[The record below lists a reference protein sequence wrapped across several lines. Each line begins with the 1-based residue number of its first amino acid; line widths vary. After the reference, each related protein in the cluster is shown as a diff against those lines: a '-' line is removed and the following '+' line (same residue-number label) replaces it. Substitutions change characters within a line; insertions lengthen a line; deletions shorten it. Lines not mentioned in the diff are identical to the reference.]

1 MPKYDL
7 PPLPKPEKDEEM
19 VENMP
24 TTGMSSSPKSP
35 DKWQRTISLPVNAAI
50 LESIKVGDNVSVTLM
65 GEVHGTQD
73 SETSDDD
80 YDYSNNKSIR
90 VMVTSIEAYP
100 EDMDAIEEEDSI
112 MQGYDQG

>member
-19 VENMP
+19 VDNMP

-35 DKWQRTISLPVNAAI
+35 DKWQRTISLPVNDAI

-65 GEVHGTQD
+65 GEVHGTEN
-73 SETSDDD
+73 SETSEEEDG
-80 YDYSNNKSIR
+80 NNKSIR
-90 VMVTSIEAYP
+90 VMVTSIEVYP
-100 EDMDAIEEEDSI
+100 EDMDAIDEEDS
-112 MQGYDQG
+112 MMAGYEEG

>member
-35 DKWQRTISLPVNAAI
+35 DKWQRTISLPVNDAI

-65 GEVHGTQD
+65 GEVHGTEN
-73 SETSDDD
+73 SETSEDD
-80 YDYSNNKSIR
+80 YGNNKSIR

-100 EDMDAIEEEDSI
+100 EDMDAIEEEDS
-112 MQGYDQG
+112 MMAGYEEG